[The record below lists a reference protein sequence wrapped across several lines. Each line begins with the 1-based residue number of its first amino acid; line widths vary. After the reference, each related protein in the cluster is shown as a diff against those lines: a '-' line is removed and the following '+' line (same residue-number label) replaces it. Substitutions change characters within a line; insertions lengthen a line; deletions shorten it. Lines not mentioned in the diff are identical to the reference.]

1 MNISIVMAIIFLM
14 GIIMIALE
22 DMIRIN
28 KAAVSVTMC
37 IILWVL
43 LLTHSEAVF
52 LMGTPE
58 LVDAYSK
65 AFPDAVAALGRQ
77 GLASAY
83 LNKAIV
89 SSFGD
94 VSSTLFFVLASMAIV
109 EVLDSNGSFEV
120 ITRSI
125 KSRRK
130 RSLVW
135 TISAITF
142 VLSAFLGNLAT
153 VIIIVAILRKIITS
167 AEDRMPF
174 SCLCVIAA
182 NAGGSFSPIGDVT
195 TLLLWTGGNISAIH
209 QISHIILPA
218 LTMLCIPALLVSLS
232 YKKDETLPAQ
242 VLAENSSAH
251 PQYITPKFQ
260 SLLLGIGLLSLV
272 MVPVFQSALQIPPYM
287 SVLLGLCILWI
298 ITDINAAISKDPQA
312 GKIKVSQLFSH
323 LDISTILFFL
333 GVLMSVEAL
342 KQVGVLT
349 NLANSL
355 NAAIPEPKVI
365 AVLLGC
371 CSSVLD
377 NVALVAATM
386 GMYPLAE
393 SGVFM
398 PDSPFWTLIAFC
410 AVTGGSILIIGSAS
424 GVTVMGLEKVKFGY
438 YLKKFSPLA
447 LLGYFAGVGI
457 FCASMLI

>member
-1 MNISIVMAIIFLM
+1 MAVIFLL

-22 DMIRIN
+22 DMVKIN

-37 IILWVL
+37 IVLWIL
-43 LLTHSEAVF
+43 LLTHMDAIF
-52 LMGTPE
+52 LHGTPDIIATY
-58 LVDAYSK
+58 LKAY
-65 AFPDAVAALGRQ
+65 PEE
-77 GLASAY
+77 LASWSRLDLASEY
-83 LNKAIV
+83 LNRTIV

-94 VSSTLFFVLASMAIV
+94 VSSTLFFVLASMAVV

-125 KSRRK
+125 RARRK

-135 TISAITF
+135 IVAAITF
-142 VLSAFLGNLAT
+142 FLSALLGNLAT
-153 VIIIVAILRKIITS
+153 VIIVIAILRKLIAK
-167 AEDRMPF
+167 AEDRLPF

-195 TLLLWTGGNISAIH
+195 TLLLWTGGNLSAVH

-218 LTMLCIPALLVSLS
+218 LTMVCIPTSLVSLS
-232 YKKDETLPAQ
+232 FKRDEVVYPLEVSGPSVHPHYATPAYQ
-242 VLAENSSAH
+242 M
-251 PQYITPKFQ
+251 I
-260 SLLLGIGLLSLV
+260 LLVIGLLSLI
-272 MVPVFQSALQIPPYM
+272 MVPVLQSSLGIPPYM
-287 SVLLGLCILWI
+287 CVLMGLCILWI
-298 ITDINAAISKDPQA
+298 ITDLTAAISKDPDA
-312 GKIKVSQLFSH
+312 GKLKVSQLFSH
-323 LDISTILFFL
+323 LDIATILFFL
-333 GVLMSVEAL
+333 GILMSVEAL

-349 NLANSL
+349 TLANTL
-355 NAAIPEPKVI
+355 NTAIPEPKAI

-393 SGVFM
+393 AGAFIAN
-398 PDSPFWTLIAFC
+398 SPFWTLLAFC

-438 YLKKFSPLA
+438 YLKKFTPLA
-447 LLGYFAGVGI
+447 LLGYFAGVGVYLL
-457 FCASMLI
+457 F

>member
-1 MNISIVMAIIFLM
+1 MSISAIMALIFFA

-22 DMIRIN
+22 DMIKIN

-37 IILWVL
+37 ILLWVL
-43 LLTHSEAVF
+43 LLTHAEAVF
-52 LMGTPE
+52 LMGTPA
-58 LVDAYSK
+58 LVDAFTK
-65 AFPDAVAALGRQ
+65 AYPEELALWSRHD
-77 GLASAY
+77 LSVEY
-83 LNKAIV
+83 LNRTIV

-109 EVLDSNGSFEV
+109 EVLDSNGCFGV
-120 ITRSI
+120 ITKSI
-125 KSRRK
+125 KTRK
-130 RSLVW
+130 KRTLVW
-135 TISAITF
+135 IVAAITF
-142 VLSAFLGNLAT
+142 FLSAFLGNLAT
-153 VIIIVAILRKIITS
+153 VIIAIAILRKLIPN
-167 AEDRMPF
+167 AEERLPL

-195 TLLLWTGGNISAIH
+195 TLLLWTGGNVSAIH
-209 QISHIILPA
+209 QISHIFLPA
-218 LTMLCIPALLVSLS
+218 LAMIGIPTFLISLS
-232 YKKDETLPAQ
+232 FKKDESFAALDLVDDTNNYL
-242 VLAENSSAH
+242 SH
-251 PQYITPKFQ
+251 RFQ
-260 SLLLGIGLLSLV
+260 SILLGIGLLSLV
-272 MVPVFQSALQIPPYM
+272 MVPVMQSCLHVPPYM
-287 SVLLGLCILWI
+287 SVLAGLCILWV
-298 ITDINAAISKDPQA
+298 ITDIAASASKDPNA
-312 GKIKVSQLFSH
+312 GKNKVSSLFSH
-323 LDISTILFFL
+323 LDIATILFFL

-349 NLANSL
+349 SLANSL
-355 NAAIPEPKVI
+355 SEAIPEPKAI

-386 GMYPLAE
+386 GMFPLAE

-398 PDSPFWTLIAFC
+398 PDSQFWTLIAYC

-457 FCASMLI
+457 FLIANCI

>member
-1 MNISIVMAIIFLM
+1 MNVSLIMAVIFFI
-14 GIIMIALE
+14 GIILIATE
-22 DMIRIN
+22 DLIKIN

-37 IILWVL
+37 IILWLL
-43 LLTHSEAVF
+43 LLTHMEAVF
-52 LMGTPE
+52 TSGTPE
-58 LVDAYSK
+58 LVEAYAK
-65 AFPDAVAALGRQ
+65 AYPVEISSMSTHDI
-77 GLASAY
+77 ASGY
-83 LNKAIV
+83 LNHSIV

-94 VSSTLFFVLASMAIV
+94 VSSTLFFVLASMAII

-130 RSLVW
+130 RTLVW

-142 VLSAFLGNLAT
+142 LMSAFLGNLAT
-153 VIIIVAILRKIITS
+153 VIIVVAILRKLIPEPT
-167 AEDRMPF
+167 ERLPF
-174 SCLCVIAA
+174 SCLSVIAA

-195 TLLLWTGGNISAIH
+195 TLLLWSGGNITALH
-209 QISHIILPA
+209 QISHILLPA
-218 LTMLCIPALLVSLS
+218 LAMVAIPSLLASLS
-232 YKKDETLPAQ
+232 YRRDDAFNTVELRR
-242 VLAENSSAH
+242 ESIH
-251 PQYITPKFQ
+251 PHYITPSYQ
-260 SLLLGIGLLSLV
+260 STLLVTGMLSLV
-272 MVPVFQSALQIPPYM
+272 MVPILQSSFNLPPYM
-287 SVLLGLCILWI
+287 SVLFGLCILWI
-298 ITDINAAISKDPQA
+298 ITDLRAAISKDPNA
-312 GKIKVSQLFSH
+312 GKMKVSQLFSH
-323 LDISTILFFL
+323 LDLSTILFFL

-349 NLANSL
+349 TLANSL
-355 NAAIPEPKVI
+355 NAAIPEPKAI

-393 SGVFM
+393 AGTFM
-398 PDSPFWTLIAFC
+398 QDSSFWTLLAYC

-438 YLKKFSPLA
+438 YLKKFTPIA
-447 LLGYFAGVGI
+447 LLGYFAGVAI
-457 FCASMLI
+457 YLLL

>member
-1 MNISIVMAIIFLM
+1 MSISAFMAVIFFA
-14 GIIMIALE
+14 GVIMIALE
-22 DMIRIN
+22 DIIKIN

-37 IILWVL
+37 ILLWIL
-43 LLTHSEAVF
+43 LLTHADAIFS
-52 LMGTPE
+52 MGTPA
-58 LVDAYSK
+58 LVDAYAK
-65 AFPDAVAALGRQ
+65 AYPDEMALLSRHDIAAE
-77 GLASAY
+77 Y
-83 LNKAIV
+83 LKGAIV

-109 EVLDSNGSFEV
+109 EVLDSNGCFGV
-120 ITRSI
+120 ITKSI
-125 KSRRK
+125 KTRKK

-135 TISAITF
+135 TVAAITF
-142 VLSAFLGNLAT
+142 FLSALLGNLAT
-153 VIIIVAILRKIITS
+153 VIIVIAILRKLITDT
-167 AEDRMPF
+167 EDRLPL

-195 TLLLWTGGNISAIH
+195 TLLLWTGGNVSAIH
-209 QISHIILPA
+209 QISHVFLPA
-218 LTMLCIPALLVSLS
+218 LAMVCIPTFLVSLS
-232 YKKDETLPAQ
+232 FRKDESFGALE
-242 VLAENSSAH
+242 LCDNSSVNYLSH
-251 PQYITPKFQ
+251 NFQ
-260 SLLLGIGLLSLV
+260 FVLLGIGLLSLV
-272 MVPVFQSALQIPPYM
+272 MVPVMQSSLNVPPYM
-287 SVLLGLCILWI
+287 SVLAGLCVLWV
-298 ITDINAAISKDPQA
+298 ITDIAAAASKDPNA
-312 GKIKVSQLFSH
+312 GKNKVSSLFSH
-323 LDISTILFFL
+323 LDIATILFFL

-349 NLANSL
+349 SLANSL
-355 NAAIPEPKVI
+355 NAAIPEPKAI

-393 SGVFM
+393 SGIFM
-398 PDSPFWTLIAFC
+398 PDSPFWTLIAYC

-447 LLGYFAGVGI
+447 LLGYFAGVGLFLLLSI
-457 FCASMLI
+457 I